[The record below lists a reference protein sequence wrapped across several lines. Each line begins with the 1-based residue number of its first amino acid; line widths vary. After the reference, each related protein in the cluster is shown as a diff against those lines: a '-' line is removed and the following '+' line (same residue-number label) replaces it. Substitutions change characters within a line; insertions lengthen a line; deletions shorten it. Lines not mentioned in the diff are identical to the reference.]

1 MGQNENEGSV
11 TDNTEPQPNMGVVSH
26 HTLQEEGSR
35 KMFKQ
40 LFSPI
45 KIGSMEVKNRIVMP
59 PMGTLFGAPDGT
71 VTERHLNYYEARA
84 KGGAGLII
92 AEVTTPNAA
101 RKYGMNTLGLF
112 DDGLIPSWR
121 GLAKA
126 VHSHG
131 AKLATQLLDPGPETA
146 TFLGGLPPVGPS
158 IVASR
163 MWQQIPKELSI
174 EEIEGVIDDF
184 AEAARRGRE
193 AGLDAIEIHAAH
205 GYAMVGS
212 FLSPFFNK
220 RTDIYGGSLERRL
233 KLLLEIVKRIKAKA
247 GGDFPI
253 IVRMSG
259 DDRVPGGRTIQE
271 TQFIAPILVEAGVDA
286 LEISGGSVPATYWAV
301 VPPSGTPLALNAP
314 FAEAVKQVVSVP
326 VICVGRINSPQ
337 LAEFVIANG
346 KADLVSMGRALM
358 ADPEMPKKAAAGD
371 FEDIA
376 PCVADNYGCI
386 GSANQA
392 KPATCIMN
400 PAMGREKEM
409 AIVAAKKP
417 KRVLVAGGG
426 PAGLEVAWVAAL
438 RGHQVSLF
446 EKERKLG
453 GQVNLASVPP
463 YMQEIS
469 QLITYLSRQIEKAG
483 VKVELGTEVTPELV
497 QKMKPHVVIVATG
510 AAPMVPDDIPGIDKE
525 KVVTAWDILA
535 GKAAQTARNVVILG
549 GGLVGCETADFMTGT
564 GDNLGA
570 DRTDVTI
577 LEMLE
582 NVALDMVPEP
592 RHLLMQRLHAKGVK
606 ILTSAKVKEILDDGV
621 LFVRDGQ
628 EESIHN
634 VDSIILALGARAVDS
649 LSEKIKGKVAE
660 VYVIGDAKEPHKV
673 LEATAEGA
681 EVGRKI

>member
-1 MGQNENEGSV
+1 MLK
-11 TDNTEPQPNMGVVSH
+11 H
-26 HTLQEEGSR
+26 L
-35 KMFKQ
+35 
-40 LFSPI
+40 LSPI
-45 KIGSMEVKNRIVMP
+45 KIGTMEVRNRIVMP

-71 VTERHLNYYEARA
+71 VTERHINYYEARA

-112 DDGLIPSWR
+112 DDKLIPSWIE
-121 GLAKA
+121 LAKA
-126 VHSHG
+126 IHSHG
-131 AKLATQLLDPGPETA
+131 AKLATQLLDPGPETS

-158 IVASR
+158 VVASR
-163 MWQQIPKELSI
+163 IWQQIPTELSI

-220 RTDIYGGSLERRL
+220 RTDAYGGSLERRL
-233 KLLLEIVKRIKAKA
+233 KFLLEVIKAIRAKV
-247 GGDFPI
+247 GRDFPI

-259 DDRVPGGRTIQE
+259 DDRVPGGRTLQE

-286 LEISGGSVPATYWAV
+286 LEISGGSVPATFWAV

-358 ADPEMPKKAAAGD
+358 ADPEMPKKAAAGN

-376 PCVADNYGCI
+376 TCVADNYGCL

-426 PAGLEVAWVAAL
+426 PAGLEVAWAAAL

-446 EKERKLG
+446 EKEHKLG

-469 QLITYLSRQIEKAG
+469 QLITYLSRQVEKAG
-483 VKVELGTEVTPELV
+483 VKVELGKEVTPELV

-510 AAPMVPDDIPGIDKE
+510 AAPMVPDNIPGIDKD

-535 GKAAQTARNVVILG
+535 GQAAQTARNVVILG

-564 GDNLGA
+564 GDNLGG
-570 DRTDVTI
+570 DRTNVTI
-577 LEMLE
+577 VEMLE
-582 NVALDMVPEP
+582 DVASDMVAES
-592 RHLLMQRLHAKGVK
+592 RHLLMQRLQAKGIKVV
-606 ILTSAKVKEILDDGV
+606 TSARVKEILDDGV
-621 LFVRDGQ
+621 VFERDGQ
-628 EESIHN
+628 DESIHN
-634 VDSIILALGARAVDS
+634 VDSIVLALGSRSIDK
-649 LSEKIKGKVAE
+649 LSEKIKDKVAE
-660 VYVIGDAKEPHKV
+660 VHVIGDAKEPRKV
-673 LEATAEGA
+673 LEAVVEAAEL
-681 EVGRKI
+681 GRKI

>member
-1 MGQNENEGSV
+1 
-11 TDNTEPQPNMGVVSH
+11 
-26 HTLQEEGSR
+26 
-35 KMFKQ
+35 MFKH

>member
-1 MGQNENEGSV
+1 MLK
-11 TDNTEPQPNMGVVSH
+11 H
-26 HTLQEEGSR
+26 L
-35 KMFKQ
+35 
-40 LFSPI
+40 LSPI
-45 KIGSMEVKNRIVMP
+45 KIGTMEVRNRIVMP
-59 PMGTLFGAPDGT
+59 PMGTLFGAPDWT

-92 AEVTTPNAA
+92 AEVTNVSAVRT
-101 RKYGMNTLGLF
+101 YGINTLGLF
-112 DDGLIPSWR
+112 EDKQIPSWIE
-121 GLAKA
+121 LAKA

-131 AKLATQLLDPGPETA
+131 AKLAAQLMDAGPESLS
-146 TFLGGLPPVGPS
+146 FLSGVQPMGPS

-163 MWQQIPKELSI
+163 IWQQIPRELSI

-220 RTDIYGGSLERRL
+220 RTDAYGGSLEGRL

-247 GGDFPI
+247 GPDFPI

-259 DDRVPGGRTIQE
+259 DDRVPGGRTLQE
-271 TQFIAPILVEAGVDA
+271 TQFIAPILVEAGIDA
-286 LEISGGSVPATYWAV
+286 LEISGGSVPGAV

-358 ADPEMPKKAAAGD
+358 ADPEMPKKAAAGN

-376 PCVADNYGCI
+376 PCVADNYGCL
-386 GSANQA
+386 GSANQG

-417 KRVLVAGGG
+417 KRVLVVGGG

-438 RGHQVSLF
+438 RGHRVSLF

-525 KVVTAWDILA
+525 KVVTAWDILT

-582 NVALDMVPEP
+582 DVASDMVPEP

-606 ILTSAKVKEILDDGV
+606 VMTSAKVKEILDDGV
-621 LFVRDGQ
+621 LFMRDG
-628 EESIHN
+628 EEGSIHN
-634 VDSIILALGARAVDS
+634 ADYVVLALGSRPVDH

-660 VYVIGDAKEPHKV
+660 VYVIGDAKEPRKV